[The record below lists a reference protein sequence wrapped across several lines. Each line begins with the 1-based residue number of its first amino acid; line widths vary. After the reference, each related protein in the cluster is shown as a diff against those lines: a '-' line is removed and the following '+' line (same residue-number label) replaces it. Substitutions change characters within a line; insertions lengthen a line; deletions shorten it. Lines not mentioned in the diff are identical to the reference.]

1 MTRKEQDLLMDD
13 IWLVSLA
20 LGVLFFLLLAG
31 GVWIGVSLIVVATA
45 GLQFFTPIP
54 AGKVLGTI
62 SWNTLNS
69 WPLTCLP
76 LFVFMGEILFRT
88 RLSEQLFNGLAPWVH
103 WLPGKLLHSNVLG
116 CTLFA
121 AISGSSAATCA
132 TVSKVT
138 LPQFARLGYDRSLS
152 IGSLAGSGTLG
163 FLIPPS
169 IIMVIYGVLADQSI
183 GKLFMAGIL
192 PGALAASLYMGY
204 IALRGILDPG
214 ITPGDFNAFT
224 WGDRFR
230 ALPKIMPVFL
240 LMIMVLGS
248 IYTGRATPTE
258 AAAIGVA
265 GSVLIGCIS
274 RTLTIN
280 SFKESLFGAT
290 RTTCM
295 MCLIVLGA
303 SYFSSAMGFLGIP
316 KAMAMVVAGWDLSPY
331 ALILALTFLYILLGC
346 FLDGGSIIVI
356 TLPITLPLVE
366 GAGFSAIWF
375 GVFLVIMAELCQITP
390 PLGFNLFVLQKET
403 GQEIETIIKAS
414 IPFFLLLLLTVA
426 IISIFPQIALWLPSR
441 MSS

>member
-1 MTRKEQDLLMDD
+1 
-13 IWLVSLA
+13 
-20 LGVLFFLLLAG
+20 
-31 GVWIGVSLIVVATA
+31 
-45 GLQFFTPIP
+45 
-54 AGKVLGTI
+54 
-62 SWNTLNS
+62 
-69 WPLTCLP
+69 
-76 LFVFMGEILFRT
+76 
-88 RLSEQLFNGLAPWVH
+88 VH

-116 CTLFA
+116 CALFA

-138 LPQFARLGYDRSLS
+138 LPQFDRLGYDRSLS

-192 PGALAASLYMGY
+192 PGALAAALYMGY

-230 ALPKIMPVFL
+230 SIPKIAPVL
-240 LMIMVLGS
+240 ALMVLVLGS
-248 IYTGRATPTE
+248 IYTGWATPTE

-265 GSVLIGCIS
+265 GSVLIGWIS
-274 RTLTIN
+274 RTLTIT

-316 KAMAMVVAGWDLSPY
+316 RAMAMVVAGWDLSPY
-331 ALILALTFLYILLGC
+331 ALILALTFLYIVLGC

-403 GQEIETIIKAS
+403 GQEIETIIRAS

>member
-1 MTRKEQDLLMDD
+1 MDS
-13 IWLVSLA
+13 IWFVSLF
-20 LGVLFFLLLAG
+20 LGAVFFLLLAG
-31 GVWIGVSLIVVATA
+31 GLWIGISLIVVGAV
-45 GLQFFTPIP
+45 GLHLFTSIP

-62 SWNTLNS
+62 AWNTLNS

-76 LFVFMGEILFRT
+76 LFIFMGEILFRT
-88 RLSEQLFNGLAPWVH
+88 RLSEQLFKGLTPWVH

-116 CTLFA
+116 CALFA

-138 LPQFARLGYDRSLS
+138 LPEFDRLGYDRALS

-192 PGALAASLYMGY
+192 PGALAAGLYMGY
-204 IALRGILDPG
+204 IAARGIIDPG
-214 ITPGDFNAFT
+214 ITPGDLGTFA
-224 WGDRFR
+224 WRDRFL
-230 ALPKIMPVFL
+230 ALRGIIPVVT

-248 IYTGRATPTE
+248 IYTGWATPTE

-265 GSVLIGCIS
+265 GALSVGWFS
-274 RTLTIN
+274 RTLTWD

-303 SYFSSAMGFLGIP
+303 AYFSSAMGFLGIP
-316 KAMAMVVAGWDLSPY
+316 RAMTMVVAGWDLSPY
-331 ALILALTFLYILLGC
+331 ALIFALTVLYIILGC

-366 GAGFSAIWF
+366 AAGFSAIWF

-403 GQEIETIIKAS
+403 GLEIEIIIKAS
-414 IPFFLLLLLTVA
+414 IPFFLLLLVTVA
-426 IISIFPQIALWLPSR
+426 FISIFPQIALWLPSR
-441 MSS
+441 MT